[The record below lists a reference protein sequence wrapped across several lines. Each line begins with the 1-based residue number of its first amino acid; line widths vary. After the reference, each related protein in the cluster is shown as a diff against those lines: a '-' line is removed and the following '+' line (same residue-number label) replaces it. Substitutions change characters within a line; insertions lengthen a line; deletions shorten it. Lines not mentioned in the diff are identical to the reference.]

1 MKITG
6 LTIIRNAVINDYPV
20 IESIS
25 SVLPVVDEMI
35 VSVDTGDD
43 NTLELIKSIQS
54 EKLKIVLSK
63 WDMNLRTGGRVLA
76 LETNKALELV
86 STDTDWIFYIQADE
100 VVHEQYHKTIRQAAE
115 KYLEDKKVDG
125 LLFKYLHF
133 YGTYNYVAD
142 SRKWYNCETRII
154 RNNRG
159 ITSYLDAQG
168 FRRGNMKIDVAAIEA
183 FIYHYGWVKHPIQ
196 MKQKQKNVSRFWVED
211 SRELDAYLSS
221 EDYFDFTEYDS
232 LETFNGTHPAVM
244 LSRIEKQNWKLN
256 LDTGRKK
263 MDFRNKVLYWFEK
276 LTGKRLFTFSNHRII
291 RK

>member
-6 LTIIRNAVINDYPV
+6 LTIIRNAVKNDYPV

-86 STDTDWIFYIQADE
+86 SSDTDWIFYIQADE

-133 YGTYNYVAD
+133 YGTYNYMAD

>member
-6 LTIIRNAVINDYPV
+6 LTIIRNAVKNDYPV

-43 NTLELIKSIQS
+43 NTLELIRSIQS
-54 EKLKIVLSK
+54 EKLKIVLTK
-63 WDMNLRTGGRVLA
+63 WDMNLRTGGQVLA
-76 LETNKALELV
+76 METNKALELV
-86 STDTDWIFYIQADE
+86 SSETDWIFYIQADE

-115 KYLEDKKVDG
+115 KYLDDKKVDG

-133 YGTYNYVAD
+133 YGTYKYVAD

-154 RNNRG
+154 RNKRN
-159 ITSYLDAQG
+159 ITAYKDAQG
-168 FRRGNMKIDVAAIEA
+168 FRKGETKINVAAINA
-183 FIYHYGWVKHPIQ
+183 YVYHYGWVKNPIQ

-232 LETFNGTHPAVM
+232 LEIFNGTHPAVM

>member
-6 LTIIRNAVINDYPV
+6 LTIIRNAVKNDYPV

-86 STDTDWIFYIQADE
+86 SSDTDWIFYIQADE

-221 EDYFDFTEYDS
+221 EDYFDFTAYDS

>member
-1 MKITG
+1 
-6 LTIIRNAVINDYPV
+6 
-20 IESIS
+20 
-25 SVLPVVDEMI
+25 
-35 VSVDTGDD
+35 
-43 NTLELIKSIQS
+43 
-54 EKLKIVLSK
+54 
-63 WDMNLRTGGRVLA
+63 MNLRTGGRVLA

-86 STDTDWIFYIQADE
+86 SSDTDWIFYIQADE